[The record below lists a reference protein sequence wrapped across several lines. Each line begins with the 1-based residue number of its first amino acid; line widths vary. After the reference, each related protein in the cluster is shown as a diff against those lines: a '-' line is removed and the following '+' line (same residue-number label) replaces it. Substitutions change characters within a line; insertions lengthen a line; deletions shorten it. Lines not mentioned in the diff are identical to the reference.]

1 MVKVSSELKAQIQQ
15 DMNRSRKERNRE
27 RTLVLSTVLSDARNR
42 EIEIQEEL
50 DDDAMR
56 GVLVKAIKLRKDAA
70 EQMREGGREDLA
82 EREESQAEIL
92 SEYLPP
98 PLSED
103 DVREIIRAA
112 KAEGAD
118 AMGPLMGKIMP
129 QLRGRFDGK
138 EANRLVRE
146 ELGQ

>member
-1 MVKVSSELKAQIQQ
+1 MSSELKAQIQQ
-15 DMNRSRKERNRE
+15 DLNRARKERNRE
-27 RTLVLSTVLSDARNR
+27 RILVLSTVLSDARNR

-50 DDDAMR
+50 DDDAVR
-56 GVLVKAIKLRKDAA
+56 GVLVKAIKQRKDAA
-70 EQMREGGREDLA
+70 EQMREGGRDELA
-82 EREESQAEIL
+82 DNEESQAEIL

-103 DVREIIRAA
+103 DVREMIRAA
-112 KAEGAD
+112 IADGAD
-118 AMGPLMGKIMP
+118 AMGAVMGKIMP

>member
-1 MVKVSSELKAQIQQ
+1 MSSELKAQIQQ
-15 DMNRSRKERNRE
+15 DLNRSRKERNRE

-50 DDDAMR
+50 DDDAVR
-56 GVLVKAIKLRKDAA
+56 GVLVKAIKQRKDAA

-92 SEYLPP
+92 AEYLPP

-103 DVREIIRAA
+103 DVREMIRAA
-112 KAEGAD
+112 IAEGAD
-118 AMGPLMGKIMP
+118 AMGSLMGKIMP

>member
-1 MVKVSSELKAQIQQ
+1 MSSELKAQIQQ
-15 DMNRSRKERNRE
+15 DLNRSRKERNRE

-50 DDDAMR
+50 DDDAVR

-103 DVREIIRAA
+103 DVREMIRAA
-112 KAEGAD
+112 IAEGAD
-118 AMGPLMGKIMP
+118 AMGSLMGKIMP

>member
-1 MVKVSSELKAQIQQ
+1 MVKVSSELKAQIRQ

-50 DDDAMR
+50 DDDAVR

-98 PLSED
+98 PLSEE
-103 DVREIIRAA
+103 DVREMIRAA
-112 KAEGAD
+112 LAEGDD

>member
-1 MVKVSSELKAQIQQ
+1 MSSELKVQIQQ
-15 DMNRSRKERNRE
+15 DLNRSRKERNRE

-42 EIEIQEEL
+42 EIEVQEEL
-50 DDDAMR
+50 DDDAVR
-56 GVLVKAIKLRKDAA
+56 GVLVKAIKQRKDAA

-82 EREESQAEIL
+82 EKEESQAEIL

-103 DVREIIRAA
+103 DVREMIRAA
-112 KAEGAD
+112 IAEGAD

-129 QLRGRFDGK
+129 QLGGRFDGK

>member
-1 MVKVSSELKAQIQQ
+1 MSSELKAQIQQ
-15 DMNRSRKERNRE
+15 DLNRARKERNRE
-27 RTLVLSTVLSDARNR
+27 RILVLSTVLSDARNR

-50 DDDAMR
+50 DDDAVR
-56 GVLVKAIKLRKDAA
+56 HVLVKAIKQRKDAS
-70 EQMREGGREDLA
+70 EQMREGGRDDLA
-82 EREESQAEIL
+82 DKEDSQAEIL

-103 DVREIIRAA
+103 DVREMIRAA
-112 KAEGAD
+112 IAEGTD
-118 AMGPLMGKIMP
+118 DMGSLMGKIMP

>member
-1 MVKVSSELKAQIQQ
+1 MSSELKAQIQQ
-15 DMNRSRKERNRE
+15 DLNRSRKERNRE

-50 DDDAMR
+50 DDDAVR
-56 GVLVKAIKLRKDAA
+56 GVLVKAIKQRKDAA

-92 SEYLPP
+92 TEYLPP

-103 DVREIIRAA
+103 DVREMIRAVI
-112 KAEGAD
+112 AEGAD
-118 AMGPLMGKIMP
+118 AMGPVMGKIMP

>member
-1 MVKVSSELKAQIQQ
+1 VSSELKAQIQQ
-15 DMNRSRKERNRE
+15 DLNRSRKERNRE

-50 DDDAMR
+50 DDDAVN
-56 GVLVKAIKLRKDAA
+56 GVLVKAIKQRKDAA

-103 DVREIIRAA
+103 DVREMIRAA
-112 KAEGAD
+112 IAEGAD
-118 AMGPLMGKIMP
+118 AMGSLMGKIMP

>member
-1 MVKVSSELKAQIQQ
+1 VSSKLKAQIQG
-15 DMNRSRKERNRE
+15 DLNRARKERDRG
-27 RTLVLSTVLSDARNR
+27 RTLVLSTLLSEARNR

-50 DDDAMR
+50 DDDGMR
-56 GVLVKAIKLRKDAA
+56 GVLAKAIKQRKDAA
-70 EQMREGGREDLA
+70 EQMREGGREELA
-82 EREESQAEIL
+82 ENEEAQAEIL

-103 DVREIIRAA
+103 DVREMIRAA
-112 KAEGAD
+112 IAEGAD
-118 AMGPLMGKIMP
+118 AMGPVMGKIMP

>member
-1 MVKVSSELKAQIQQ
+1 MSSELKAQIQQ
-15 DMNRSRKERNRE
+15 DLNRARKERNRE
-27 RTLVLSTVLSDARNR
+27 RILVLSTVLSDARNR

-50 DDDAMR
+50 DDDAVR
-56 GVLVKAIKLRKDAA
+56 GVVVKAIKQRKDAA
-70 EQMREGGREDLA
+70 EQMREGGRDDLA
-82 EREESQAEIL
+82 DKEDSQAGIL

-98 PLSED
+98 SLSED
-103 DVREIIRAA
+103 EVREMIRAA
-112 KAEGAD
+112 IAEGAND
-118 AMGPLMGKIMP
+118 MGSLMGKIMP

>member
-1 MVKVSSELKAQIQQ
+1 MSSELKAQIQQ
-15 DMNRSRKERNRE
+15 DLNRARKERNRE
-27 RTLVLSTVLSDARNR
+27 RILVLSTVLPDARNR

-50 DDDAMR
+50 DDDAVR
-56 GVLVKAIKLRKDAA
+56 HVLVKAIKQRKDAS
-70 EQMREGGREDLA
+70 EQMREGGRDDLA
-82 EREESQAEIL
+82 DKEDSQAEIL

-103 DVREIIRAA
+103 DVREMIRAA
-112 KAEGAD
+112 IAEGTD
-118 AMGPLMGKIMP
+118 DMGSLLGKIMP

>member
-1 MVKVSSELKAQIQQ
+1 VSSELKAQIQQ
-15 DMNRSRKERNRE
+15 DLNRSRKERNRE

-50 DDDAMR
+50 DDDAVN
-56 GVLVKAIKLRKDAA
+56 GVLVKAIKQRKDAA

-82 EREESQAEIL
+82 EKEESQAEIL

-98 PLSED
+98 PLSEE
-103 DVREIIRAA
+103 DVREMIRAA
-112 KAEGAD
+112 LAEGAD
-118 AMGPLMGKIMP
+118 DMGPLMGKIMP

>member
-1 MVKVSSELKAQIQQ
+1 VGSELKAQIQQ
-15 DMNRSRKERNRE
+15 DLNRSRKERNRE
-27 RTLVLSTVLSDARNR
+27 RTLVLSTVLSDAHNR

-50 DDDAMR
+50 DDDAVR
-56 GVLVKAIKLRKDAA
+56 GVLVKAIKQRKDAA
-70 EQMREGGREDLA
+70 AQMREGGREDLA
-82 EREESQAEIL
+82 EKEESQAEIL
-92 SEYLPP
+92 SDYLPP
-98 PLSED
+98 PLSEE
-103 DVREIIRAA
+103 DVREMIRAA
-112 KAEGAD
+112 LAEGDD

>member
-1 MVKVSSELKAQIQQ
+1 MSSELKAQIQQ
-15 DMNRSRKERNRE
+15 DLNRSRKERNRE

-50 DDDAMR
+50 DDDAVR
-56 GVLVKAIKLRKDAA
+56 GVLVKAIKQRKDAA

-112 KAEGAD
+112 IAEGAD
-118 AMGPLMGKIMP
+118 AMGPLMGEIMP